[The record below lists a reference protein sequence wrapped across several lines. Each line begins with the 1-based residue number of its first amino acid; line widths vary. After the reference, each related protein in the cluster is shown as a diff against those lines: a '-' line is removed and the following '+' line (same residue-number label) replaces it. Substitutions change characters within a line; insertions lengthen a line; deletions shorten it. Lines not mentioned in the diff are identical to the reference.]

1 MSSNIHI
8 FTHSDLDG
16 AGCLLALIWAF
27 PDAIITYTVIGSSH
41 SFEEEFKRATSRKS
55 IDQYSTVFVTDL
67 SIHEKDIYLID
78 KKNVVYIDHHKTSLN
93 LKFNHAKTFVKIFSS
108 CTLFL
113 YKLFKTKLDI
123 NSAQKELLILID
135 DYDSY
140 KLQFIKTK
148 DLNMLFWSHY
158 NHNVSLF
165 LQDFNQ
171 GINKYTPLQ
180 INALNIQKQKIQ
192 NTIDGLVVYRTTA
205 NIQGILC
212 NIVATFADIAIND
225 VSDFIIN
232 KFIPDIAIVINLK
245 NSRVSFRRNNREID
259 VSLLAKKLC
268 DGGGHEAA
276 AGGKVTE
283 QFLEFTKVFK
293 PV

>member
-16 AGCLLALIWAF
+16 AGCLLALLWAF
-27 PDAIITYTVIGSSH
+27 PDDNVTYTVVGNSH
-41 SFEEEFKRATSRKS
+41 SFEEEFNKVNSRKS
-55 IDQYSTVFVTDL
+55 INTYDTVFVTDL
-67 SIHEKDIYLID
+67 SILDKDIHLID
-78 KKNVVYIDHHKTSLN
+78 KKNVIYVDHHKSSLN
-93 LKFNHAKTFVKIFSS
+93 LKFNYAKSFIKVFTS

-123 NSAQKELLILID
+123 SSSQKELLILID

-140 KLQFIKTK
+140 TLQFAKTK

-158 NHNVSLF
+158 HNNISMF

-171 GINKYTPLQ
+171 GITSYTSLQ
-180 INALNIQKQKIQ
+180 LKALNIQKQKIQ
-192 NTIDGLVVYRTTA
+192 DTIDGLSIFKATA
-205 NIQGILC
+205 NIQGASRD
-212 NIVATFADIAIND
+212 IVAAFADIAIND
-225 VSDFIIN
+225 ISDYIIN

-245 NSRVSFRRNNREID
+245 TTRVSFRRNNREVD

-283 QFLEFTKVFK
+283 QFLEFTKLFV